1 MNLSASREIIVR
13 AGNKLAVDIPISKDL
28 SKRDG
33 KQKFDNA
40 DNNEKRIQEMSIST
54 KFHWWTI
61 EYRDEVEI
69 VEDYARIGRGV

>member
-40 DNNEKRIQEMSIST
+40 DNNEKRIQEMSISA
-54 KFHWWTI
+54 KFHRWTI
-61 EYRDEVEI
+61 GYRDGVKS
-69 VEDYARIGRGV
+69 VEDYG